1 MTGGRWVTAATL
13 AAAAGVDLVY
23 GSDASLVVTL
33 VFGPFVASALA
44 TTRDTAVAAIV
55 AVITAIALGWSDGTF
70 GSSAHVVR
78 VVAVA
83 LGGALAIRLALER
96 ARRDAK
102 LVAVTRVAEVAQL
115 SILHP
120 IPDEL
125 DGVRLAARYRSASVE
140 ADIGGDFYGVVPTPW
155 GVRLVV
161 GDVRGKGLDAVRLA
175 SVLLGEFRSRAVTE
189 PLLADVATAMDS
201 TGARYSDS
209 SGEEFATAVLV
220 QFDPAADAMVTVR
233 CGHPLLLMA
242 AGGRVAALQEPTS
255 LPLCM
260 GSEPAASVTPLA
272 PDARVLAYS
281 DGAFEGRN
289 AAGQPFDLASSFARH
304 STTADPGE
312 VLDAILVDLES
323 HCASGIDDDVI
334 LVLAR
339 ARPR

>member
-1 MTGGRWVTAATL
+1 
-13 AAAAGVDLVY
+13 VDLLY
-23 GSDASLVVTL
+23 GADASLVVTL

-44 TTRDTAVAAIV
+44 TTRDTAVAAVV
-55 AVITAIALGWSDGTF
+55 AVIAAVALGWPDATF
-70 GSSAHVVR
+70 GTSAHLVR
-78 VVAVA
+78 VVAVT
-83 LGGALAIRLALER
+83 LGGALAVRLAVER

-102 LVAVTRVAEVAQL
+102 LLAVTRVAGVAQL

-125 DGVRLAARYRSASVE
+125 DGVRLAARYRSASAE
-140 ADIGGDFYGVVPTPW
+140 ADIGGDFYGVVSTPW

-189 PLLADVATAMDS
+189 TGLADMAAAMES
-201 TGARYSDS
+201 MGARYTDS

-220 QFDPAADAMVTVR
+220 QFDPAADAIVTVR
-233 CGHPLLLMA
+233 CGHPYLLMA
-242 AGGRVAALQEPTS
+242 AGGRVAALEEPTS

-260 GSEPAASVTPLA
+260 GAEPAESVTALG
-272 PDARVLAYS
+272 PDVRVLAYS

-289 AAGQPFDLASSFARH
+289 AAGQPFGLASSFARH
-304 STTADPGE
+304 STTADPGA
-312 VLDAILVDLES
+312 VLDGILEDLES
-323 HCASGIDDDVI
+323 HCASGIDDDVV

-339 ARPR
+339 ARPQ